1 MSLYLNGVTFED
13 CFVRPQ
19 EDAALMAAI
28 CADGL
33 YGGCQISASGATVK
47 ISAGRIIACGRIC
60 TVASELSVPVTG
72 TSGYARLVLTIDR
85 SKSAAQQRAIDVE
98 TSATLEGFAPLT
110 QGDINAGE
118 SVYQLCLCMLSL
130 GAGGVTGI
138 LYTCGAA
145 HGKAAGVLVTLPA
158 AGWANNLQTVRCD
171 GATAANLIEASGA
184 PESLDAYRAAD
195 VRLVGQ
201 SAGKITFSCGSVPAE
216 ELQVNVRLS

>member
-33 YGGCQISASGATVK
+33 YGGCQISASAAAVK
-47 ISAGRIIACGRIC
+47 LSAGRIIACGRIC
-60 TVASELSVPVTG
+60 TVPSELSVPVSG

-85 SKSAAQQRAIDVE
+85 SKSAAQQRALDVE
-98 TSATLEGFAPLT
+98 VSPTPDGFADLT

-118 SVYQLCLCMLSL
+118 SVYQMALCTVSL
-130 GAGGVTGI
+130 GAGGITGI
-138 LYTCGAA
+138 VSTCGAA
-145 HGKAAGVLVTLPA
+145 HGRAAGVLVPLPV
-158 AGWANNLQTVRCD
+158 AGWSNNLQTVRCD
-171 GATAANLIEASGA
+171 GATATNLIEAGGA

-201 SAGKITFSCGSVPAE
+201 SAGKITFSCATVPSE
-216 ELQVNVRLS
+216 TLQVNVRLS